1 MWATNVL
8 LCGSQTWPV
17 VIEDVTADNGMIR
30 WICSV
35 PLKDYIPTT
44 DLLLHLGLSS
54 INGMPCWNQLRSH
67 GHLLC
72 MDDDAW
78 HKKAT
83 MYYVDGRQPR
93 GQPHKRVY
101 DVILVDMKLLN
112 LSNEDTY
119 SRAVWSR
126 AIKPKKVDTIC
137 RHPTHPCGFWTLKTT
152 GW

>member
-1 MWATNVL
+1 ML
-8 LCGSQTWPV
+8 LYGSQTWPV

-30 WICSV
+30 WICGV
-35 PLKDYIPTT
+35 PLKDCIPTT

-54 INGMPCWNQLRSH
+54 INGMPRWNQLRPH
-67 GHLLC
+67 GDLLC

-93 GQPHKRVY
+93 VQPCKRGY
-101 DVILVDMKLLN
+101 DVIRVDMKLLN

-126 AIKPKKVDTIC
+126 AIKPKKLIQC
-137 RHPTHPCGFWTLKTT
+137 AGILPTHVDSEH
-152 GW
+152 